1 MKDTL
6 KSAKNMSC
14 FLKMQPQP
22 EEERQVRH
30 GLDPWAREQLL
41 RETLVFATMSTNDL
55 ELQAWVWAAWRAFIN
70 FFYCWTMEKTHLFF
84 FPFPTYFK
92 MTILWQAS
100 FWSGGFA
107 QLLLTPTIES
117 EEHWAHASA
126 TMPLVDTLPVQSLRD
141 WLKMVEKSTQWPSE
155 IQILS
160 DLLKCNIHADVIA
173 QLWRSHRH
181 LLCEPGSNKI
191 NGQVVTGIWAFKTF
205 WKFNAYLRKEIS
217 LKG

>member
-1 MKDTL
+1 MTW
-6 KSAKNMSC
+6 SC
-14 FLKMQPQP
+14 
-22 EEERQVRH
+22 RH
-30 GLDPWAREQLL
+30 GCGQCGSLHQQSFFTVGPWKN
-41 RETLVFATMSTNDL
+41 TS
-55 ELQAWVWAAWRAFIN
+55 I
-70 FFYCWTMEKTHLFF
+70 FFS
-84 FPFPTYFK
+84 FPTYFK

-107 QLLLTPTIES
+107 QLLVTPTVES

-126 TMPLVDTLPVQSLRD
+126 TMPLVDTLPVQNLRG

-160 DLLKCNIHADVIA
+160 DLLKCNVHADVIA

-205 WKFNAYLRKEIS
+205 CKSWSFGLYFSIWKFNAYLRKEIS

>member
-1 MKDTL
+1 
-6 KSAKNMSC
+6 
-14 FLKMQPQP
+14 
-22 EEERQVRH
+22 
-30 GLDPWAREQLL
+30 
-41 RETLVFATMSTNDL
+41 
-55 ELQAWVWAAWRAFIN
+55 
-70 FFYCWTMEKTHLFF
+70 
-84 FPFPTYFK
+84 
-92 MTILWQAS
+92 
-100 FWSGGFA
+100 
-107 QLLLTPTIES
+107 
-117 EEHWAHASA
+117 
-126 TMPLVDTLPVQSLRD
+126 
-141 WLKMVEKSTQWPSE
+141 MVEKSTQWPSE

>member
-1 MKDTL
+1 MGVG
-6 KSAKNMSC
+6 SV
-14 FLKMQPQP
+14 
-22 EEERQVRH
+22 E
-30 GLDPWAREQLL
+30 GLHQ
-41 RETLVFATMSTNDL
+41 
-55 ELQAWVWAAWRAFIN
+55 
-70 FFYCWTMEKTHLFF
+70 FFFNCWTMGKTWKTTSIFF
-84 FPFPTYFK
+84 LSSFK

-107 QLLLTPTIES
+107 QLLVTPTIES

-126 TMPLVDTLPVQSLRD
+126 TMPLVDTLPVQNLRG

-160 DLLKCNIHADVIA
+160 DLLKCNVHADVIA

-191 NGQVVTGIWAFKTF
+191 NDQVVTGIWACRTHFANHGRLGCTF
-205 WKFNAYLRKEIS
+205 LFIWKFNAYSKEIS